1 MKKAKKLF
9 LLLILCIIGIIG
21 SGQAKEVKAD
31 LVSSTQVPLNG
42 SSPTYCTMSYSTQKK
57 YLKLVLSQPGE
68 VSLTI
73 TNTNNQARTTCPKFK
88 VTDSLF
94 SEEYDDFEIESIGV
108 PATKI
113 KNYYFYAGTYYI
125 QIDANG
131 VSGTQ
136 VAVQA
141 KYTPIGSEV
150 TSAIENP
157 SGAINVNYGQQYTG
171 LMAQKPH
178 FNYYRF
184 VVPYKSRVKIETEQK
199 NDLILCTMKS
209 DAQEEVTRDQ
219 LGDPSGTVTQE
230 LEPGTYF
237 ARFGGNGLFWN
248 TESGIYKFKI
258 TMITSVTNLKLS
270 AKQKVI
276 GTGKTAKINA
286 YISPNNATD
295 KGIKWES
302 DWTRIATVSSN
313 GVVKGIRAGAT
324 TIYATSKDND
334 DIKAECRVIV
344 TPKKVKITK
353 IKTSKSTYSA
363 KKRFVN
369 VIMTDPGERD
379 GIQIKYSKKK
389 NMKKAKNVTYY
400 MKKGTYYFRA
410 RAYITENG
418 HKYYGPWG
426 NIKKKKVK

>member
-42 SSPTYCTMSYSTQKK
+42 SLPTYCTMSYSTQKK

-199 NDLILCTMKS
+199 NDLILCIMKS

-258 TMITSVTNLKLS
+258 TMITSNLC
-270 AKQKVI
+270 
-276 GTGKTAKINA
+276 NF
-286 YISPNNATD
+286 
-295 KGIKWES
+295 
-302 DWTRIATVSSN
+302 
-313 GVVKGIRAGAT
+313 
-324 TIYATSKDND
+324 
-334 DIKAECRVIV
+334 
-344 TPKKVKITK
+344 
-353 IKTSKSTYSA
+353 
-363 KKRFVN
+363 KR
-369 VIMTDPGERD
+369 
-379 GIQIKYSKKK
+379 
-389 NMKKAKNVTYY
+389 
-400 MKKGTYYFRA
+400 
-410 RAYITENG
+410 
-418 HKYYGPWG
+418 
-426 NIKKKKVK
+426 

>member
-1 MKKAKKLF
+1 MKKTKKII
-9 LLLILCIIGIIG
+9 LLLILCVIGIFG
-21 SGQAKEVKAD
+21 VRQTKEVKAD
-31 LVSSTQVPLNG
+31 LVASTELPLNG
-42 SSPTYCTMSYSTQKK
+42 SSPTYCTMSYGTQKK

-73 TNTNNQARTTCPKFK
+73 TNTNNQPRTTCPEFK

-94 SEEYDDFEIESIGV
+94 SEEYDDFDIESIGV
-108 PATKI
+108 PVTKI

-125 QIDANG
+125 QIGANG
-131 VSGTQ
+131 VSGSQ

-141 KYTPIGSEV
+141 KYTPVGSEV

-184 VVPYKSRVKIETEQK
+184 VVPYKCRVKIETEQQ
-199 NDLILCTMKS
+199 NDLILCIMKS

-219 LGDPSGTVTQE
+219 LENPTGTVTQE
-230 LEPGTYF
+230 LDPGTYY

-286 YISPNNATD
+286 YISPN
-295 KGIKWES
+295 KGIEWES

-313 GVVKGIRAGAT
+313 GTIKGLRAGIT
-324 TIYATSKDND
+324 KIYAMSKDNK
-334 DIKAECRVIV
+334 DIKAECKVIV

-353 IKTSKSTYSA
+353 VKSSKTSYSN
-363 KKRFVN
+363 KKRYVN
-369 VIMTDPGERD
+369 VYIKDPEDRD
-379 GIQIKYSKKK
+379 GIQVKYSKKK
-389 NMKKAKNVTYY
+389 NMKKAKNLPYY

-410 RAYITENG
+410 RAYVEENG
-418 HKYYGPWG
+418 HRYYGPWG
-426 NIKKKKVK
+426 NIKKKKIK